1 MKKILYIIL
10 CTILL
15 TVLLINVFSSHGK
28 SFLGFRIYRVGSGSM
43 EPYLKVNSFVL
54 IKESNNYEVNDVVT
68 YKKNNEFITHRII
81 KIDDEEIIAKG
92 DANNNEDDPIN
103 KKDIVGKLIFKFNV
117 INFINYL
124 FGKPL
129 TWILLFVIGLII
141 TILIPDRKQE
151 V

>member
-1 MKKILYIIL
+1 
-10 CTILL
+10 
-15 TVLLINVFSSHGK
+15 
-28 SFLGFRIYRVGSGSM
+28 M
-43 EPYLKVNSFVL
+43 EPFLKVNSFVL
-54 IKESNNYEVNDVVT
+54 IKETNNYDVNDVVT

-81 KIDDEEIIAKG
+81 KIDNEEVIAKG

-103 KKDIVGKLIFKFNV
+103 KKDIVGKVIFKFNV